1 MEGGMKY
8 AGGRFYCAEDGS
20 VFHGAIPFLKDK
32 AESRYLTLGQ
42 LVPKLPGWG
51 GNPNKQKARFSTG
64 GKSRFRAN
72 GKPVALFA
80 P

>member
-1 MEGGMKY
+1 VK
-8 AGGRFYCAEDGS
+8 
-20 VFHGAIPFLKDK
+20 HGAILFLKDK

-42 LVPKLPGWG
+42 LVPKSPGLG

-72 GKPVALFA
+72 GKPVALLA
-80 P
+80 D